1 MTKEHN
7 IRLISPIER
16 YFMISFGIILMVTA
30 FYLFLIPADLVAG
43 GVTGL
48 ALVIDKVFGFKLSLF
63 VLIMNMFLLILAL
76 LFLGKKVFLRSIY
89 GSLFF
94 PLVLF
99 IFEEFVPNLDIEND
113 FFIASIFGGAL
124 LGFGFGFV
132 IKYGGTS
139 GGTDIPIKILI
150 TKLKLPLSISLYLVD
165 GIIVILG
172 VIVFY
177 ADYGLIAGLYAVLT
191 IFISGKAA
199 DIVILGNTSKTA
211 VQIITTK
218 PEEIK
223 LAIYDTVFR
232 GVTELNIKGGYSNE
246 SKTMLVTVITKR
258 EYYAIRNIIAGIDP
272 QAFVYVTQATEIQGD
287 FVVREDD

>member
-1 MTKEHN
+1 MTKNHT
-7 IRLISPIER
+7 IRLISAKER
-16 YFMISFGIILMVTA
+16 YSMISIGIILMVSA
-30 FYLFLIPADLVAG
+30 FYLFLIPSDLVAG

-48 ALVIDKVFGFKLSLF
+48 ALVIDKVFHFKISVF
-63 VLIMNMFLLILAL
+63 VLIMNLFLLILAL

-94 PLVLF
+94 PLVLY
-99 IFEEFVPNLDIEND
+99 IFEEWGPYLDIESD
-113 FFIASIFGGAL
+113 FFISSIFGGTL
-124 LGFGFGFV
+124 LGFGFGYV

-165 GIIVILG
+165 GVIVILG

-177 ADYGLIAGLYAVLT
+177 QDYGLLSGLYAVLT
-191 IFISGKAA
+191 IYISGRAA

-211 VQIITTK
+211 VQIITDH

-223 LAIYDTVFR
+223 QAIYDSVFR
-232 GVTELNIKGGYSNE
+232 GVTELSIKGGYSKQE
-246 SKTMLVTVITKR
+246 KTMLVTVITKR

-272 QAFVYVTQATEIQGD
+272 TAFVYVTQATEIQGD
-287 FVVREDD
+287 FVVREDE